1 MQEEQEQTNYFASMT
16 DLLVGFLFVFVIM
29 VAYFAYQVKDDTDN
43 TVPKRLYEQV
53 VEKNKILTTE
63 NEALKKENA
72 ELKKRLAELEK
83 ELKELKAIL
92 AKLKVMSQLDEYLS
106 AAQGE
111 RDNLVK
117 EIVDELVSSNIKA
130 KIGRSNNVIT
140 ISGED
145 LFASGRSDLES
156 REKANERVDAIGE
169 ILLKK
174 IQCHTFVGQEPFFT
188 GEKLNECNPKR
199 MFVEAVFIEG
209 HTDDQPVSSVLV
221 DGSRNNLELSSRR
234 ATNTYQRIVNTRPY
248 ITKLKNPDGEQ
259 VLSVAAYGEQRPMVP
274 NTSKRNRARNRRID
288 ILIDMHAPKNVSELN
303 ALKQRYGD

>member
-53 VEKNKILTTE
+53 VEKNKKLSTE

-174 IQCHTFVGQEPFFT
+174 IQCHTFVGKEPFFT
-188 GEKLNECNPKR
+188 GEQLNACNPKR

-234 ATNTYQRIVNTRPY
+234 ATNTYQRIVDTRPY
-248 ITKLKNPDGEQ
+248 ITKLQNPDGEQ

-274 NTSKRNRARNRRID
+274 NTSNRIRARNRRID
-288 ILIDMHAPKNVSELN
+288 ILIDMHAPKNASELK
-303 ALKQRYGD
+303 ALKQRFGD

>member
-29 VAYFAYQVKDDTDN
+29 VAYFAYQVKDDTEN

-53 VEKNKILTTE
+53 VEKNKVLSKE
-63 NEALKKENA
+63 NEALKKDNT

-83 ELKELKAIL
+83 ELKELKAML

-117 EIVDELVSSNIKA
+117 EIVDELIASNIKA

-156 REKANERVDAIGE
+156 RENANERVDAIGE